1 MTNFLLFVRT
11 IFGGAWSLFKTT
23 VPGFNF
29 TYADIIVALLLASA
43 GLAIFHLLF
52 GFSGSVHASP
62 SSLGRSSRNPKISDE
77 RKNDEK

>member
-1 MTNFLLFVRT
+1 MSNFLLIVRT

-29 TYADIIVALLLASA
+29 TYADIIVAVLLAGA
-43 GLAIFHLLF
+43 GLTLFRILF
-52 GFSGSVHASP
+52 GFSGAVHV
-62 SSLGRSSRNPKISDE
+62 SSSSFGRSTRNPKTSDE